1 MTASHRLL
9 AHAGRQGRKA
19 LLSRSLALIGTSLL
33 ALALIATSPA
43 LAAESKAADAKSSSA
58 KTSAKAKTSDAKSE
72 KSASSKTSGTKSAKT
87 EVASA
92 KDGDGKKKTTD
103 GDKKT
108 TKTAEAGTSESKTGK
123 SKTGSKS
130 DGKTGS
136 KDKTETKLADAGDKP
151 GKASSK
157 NTKDSKTKASAAKSK
172 LASADDEDD
181 DDGKKSGSK
190 STKKET
196 SKSSKSKNSKSKLAD
211 ADDSK
216 GKKGSGKGGK
226 DIDKKAKADGKTSK
240 LADGSVKKSKKGKK
254 AAPEP
259 KPVPDKAMLTLAA
272 ALANDARS
280 EVPVNLSSGPM
291 PYMRATPSVLSAQ
304 DAELYRTAYSQIDA
318 GKYDDAEATLAQVT
332 DRSLVGHVEYR
343 KLFSGGYT
351 ATYDELVAWVNQY
364 GDQPMAMKVWNLAK
378 RKKPDGAPDPAFPS
392 LMGKSGVAASG
403 VTAAA
408 LENDGA
414 GVQLAST
421 GSLTPTLRADLNPGA
436 PMSDA
441 VDSDLTVKSARSA
454 YNNGQLEQA
463 VTLGKTIGDH
473 WVAGLASYRLKRYDQ
488 ALVHFK
494 FVSTD
499 PSRNAWSQSSGAYW
513 AARSALK
520 MNDAATADTYFKI
533 AASYPFTFYGLLA
546 EARLGVTPAITLAK
560 KGLPPTFQAD
570 NNKALVASLNSHSSD
585 WAKTNPQAQRMSA
598 LVQLGRMNDAR
609 DEVRSAMQTASDD
622 TMRQKWMALA
632 VSHNIPVGQMKTTD
646 RLFNADLYPI
656 PDYALSNAKVDR
668 ALVYAFARKESK
680 FNAAAKSYAGAY
692 GLMQIMPGTAALVE
706 GDSSFTRKPN
716 QLLKPETNL
725 RIGQK
730 YIQRLMDTK
739 ATEGDLLRTIAAY
752 NAGPGPVKDAMD
764 SLGNDY
770 DSLLVME
777 SIPVAQTRQ
786 YIEEVAANYWIY
798 RQIMGK
804 ETPSL
809 IQAANDARIIDASAD
824 ALDAE
829 AEVALV
835 GTE

>member
-1 MTASHRLL
+1 MIANHRLL
-9 AHAGRQGRKA
+9 ANAGRQGHKA
-19 LLSRSLALIGTSLL
+19 LLSRPLALIGASLL
-33 ALALIATSPA
+33 ALALTAASPA
-43 LAAESKAADAKSSSA
+43 LAADAKKPASESTTKAKAPAKTKTSNVKTEKTA
-58 KTSAKAKTSDAKSE
+58 SKTSASKSD
-72 KSASSKTSGTKSAKT
+72 KT

-92 KDGDGKKKTTD
+92 KDGDGKKKSSNSDNKT
-103 GDKKT
+103 T
-108 TKTAEAGTSESKTGK
+108 TKTAEAGTTK
-123 SKTGSKS
+123 SKTGSK
-130 DGKTGS
+130 
-136 KDKTETKLADAGDKP
+136 DKSGTKLADTDEKP
-151 GKASSK
+151 AKGSSK
-157 NTKDSKTKASAAKSK
+157 TTKDSKTKASAAKSK
-172 LASADDEDD
+172 LASADDDD
-181 DDGKKSGSK
+181 DDKPAKSGSK
-190 STKKET
+190 S
-196 SKSSKSKNSKSKLAD
+196 SKADNSKSGKAKTSKTKLAD
-211 ADDSK
+211 SDNSK

-240 LADGSVKKSKKGKK
+240 LADGSIRKSKKSKK
-254 AAPEP
+254 AEPEP

-280 EVPVNLSSGPM
+280 EVRVNLSSGPV
-291 PYMRATPSVLSAQ
+291 PYVRATPAVLSTQ
-304 DAELYRTAYSQIDA
+304 DAELYRTAYSQIDS
-318 GKYDDAEATLAQVT
+318 GQYDDAEATLAQVT

-351 ATYDELVAWVNQY
+351 ATYDELVAWMNQY

-378 RKKPDGAPDPAFPS
+378 RKKPEGAPDPAFPS
-392 LMGKSGVAASG
+392 LMGKSGM
-403 VTAAA
+403 TAAA
-408 LENDGA
+408 LDNDGA

-421 GSLTPTLRADLNPGA
+421 GSLTPTIRADLNPGA
-436 PMSDA
+436 PVTDA
-441 VDSDLTVKSARSA
+441 VESDLTVKSARSA

-463 VTLGKTIGDH
+463 VSLGKTIGDH

-513 AARSALK
+513 AARCALK

-546 EARLGVTPAITLAK
+546 EARLGVTPAIALAK
-560 KGLPPTFQAD
+560 KGLPPTFQPD
-570 NNKALVASLNSHSSD
+570 TNKALVASLSSNSSD

-622 TMRQKWMALA
+622 ATRQKWMALA

-668 ALVYAFARKESK
+668 ALVFAFARKESK

-706 GDSSFTRKPN
+706 GDNSFTKKPN
-716 QLLKPETNL
+716 QLLKAETNL
-725 RIGQK
+725 RVGQK

-809 IQAANDARIIDASAD
+809 QQAANDARIIDASAD

-835 GTE
+835 GTD

>member
-1 MTASHRLL
+1 M
-9 AHAGRQGRKA
+9 
-19 LLSRSLALIGTSLL
+19 ALIGASLL
-33 ALALIATSPA
+33 ALALTATSPA
-43 LAAESKAADAKSSSA
+43 LAADSKKAASESTTKAKAPA
-58 KTSAKAKTSDAKSE
+58 KTKTSDAKTE
-72 KSASSKTSGTKSAKT
+72 KAASKTSTAKSGKT

-92 KDGDGKKKTTD
+92 KDGDGKKKSSD

-108 TKTAEAGTSESKTGK
+108 TKTAEAGTSK
-123 SKTGSKS
+123 S
-130 DGKTGS
+130 KTGS
-136 KDKTETKLADAGDKP
+136 KDKTGSKLADADERPAKG
-151 GKASSK
+151 SSK
-157 NTKDSKTKASAAKSK
+157 TTKDSKTKASAAKSK
-172 LASADDEDD
+172 LASADDAEEDD
-181 DDGKKSGSK
+181 AKPAKSGSK
-190 STKKET
+190 ASKTET
-196 SKSSKSKNSKSKLAD
+196 SKSSKSRNGKTKLAD

-272 ALANDARS
+272 ALANDARA

-291 PYMRATPSVLSAQ
+291 PYMRATPTVLSAG

-318 GKYDDAEATLAQVT
+318 GKYDDAEATLAQVS
-332 DRSLVGHVEYR
+332 DKSLVGHVEYR

-392 LMGKSGVAASG
+392 LMGKPGLA
-403 VTAAA
+403 AAA
-408 LENDGA
+408 LDNDGA

-421 GSLTPTLRADLNPGA
+421 GSLAPTIRADLNPGA

-520 MNDAATADTYFKI
+520 MNDAATADAYFKI

-546 EARLGVTPAITLAK
+546 EARLGVTPAIALAK
-560 KGLPPTFQAD
+560 KGLPPTFQPD
-570 NNKALVASLNSHSSD
+570 SNKALVASLNSNSSD

-622 TMRQKWMALA
+622 AMRQKWMALA

-716 QLLKPETNL
+716 QLLKAETNL

-809 IQAANDARIIDASAD
+809 HQAANDARIIDASAD

>member
-9 AHAGRQGRKA
+9 KRADRQGLKVLN
-19 LLSRSLALIGTSLL
+19 LLGASLL
-33 ALALIATSPA
+33 ALALTAASPA
-43 LAAESKAADAKSSSA
+43 LAEAA
-58 KTSAKAKTSDAKSE
+58 AKAKTTAKAETSAKSKTETKASGE
-72 KSASSKTSGTKSAKT
+72 KTAAKKISGKT

-92 KDGDGKKKTTD
+92 KDGDGKKKTSD
-103 GDKKT
+103 SDKKT
-108 TKTAEAGTSESKTGK
+108 TKTAEASK
-123 SKTGSKS
+123 SKTGSKAS
-130 DGKTGS
+130 A
-136 KDKTETKLADAGDKP
+136 KDKTDTKLADADEKP
-151 GKASSK
+151 TKGTSKSSG
-157 NTKDSKTKASAAKSK
+157 KDSKTKSTTAKSR
-172 LASADDEDD
+172 LASADDAEDD
-181 DDGKKSGSK
+181 DAKPTRSGSK
-190 STKKET
+190 SKTDSSKSDTSKT
-196 SKSSKSKNSKSKLAD
+196 SKSKSSTTKFAD

-216 GKKGSGKGGK
+216 GKKRSGKGGK

-240 LADGSVKKSKKGKK
+240 LADGSVKKPKKGKK
-254 AAPEP
+254 EAPEP
-259 KPVPDKAMLTLAA
+259 KAVPDKAMLTLAA

-280 EVPVNLSSGPM
+280 DVPVNLSAGPM
-291 PYMRATPSVLSAQ
+291 PYMRATPTVLSAQ

-318 GKYDDAEATLAQVT
+318 RDYDEAEATLAQVT
-332 DRSLVGHVEYR
+332 DKSLVGHAEYR
-343 KLFSGGYT
+343 KLFSGGYS

-392 LMGKSGVAASG
+392 LMGKPG
-403 VTAAA
+403 VTATAMD
-408 LENDGA
+408 NDGA

-421 GSLTPTLRADLNPGA
+421 GTLAPTIRADLNPGA
-436 PMSDA
+436 PMTDA
-441 VDSDLTVKSARSA
+441 VESDLTVKSARSA

-463 VTLGKTIGDH
+463 VNLGKTIGDH

-513 AARSALK
+513 AARCALK
-520 MNDAATADTYFKI
+520 MNDSATADTYFKI

-560 KGLPPTFQAD
+560 KGLPPTFQPD
-570 NNKALVASLNSHSSD
+570 TNKALVASLNSNSND

-598 LVQLGRMNDAR
+598 LVQLGRMTDAR

-668 ALVYAFARKESK
+668 ALVFAFARKESK

-706 GDSSFTRKPN
+706 GDNSFTRKPN
-716 QLLKPETNL
+716 QLLKAETNL
-725 RIGQK
+725 RVGQK

-804 ETPSL
+804 DTPSL
-809 IQAANDARIIDASAD
+809 QQAANDARIIDASAD
-824 ALDAE
+824 ATNAE

>member
-1 MTASHRLL
+1 MTANHRLL
-9 AHAGRQGRKA
+9 AQAGRQGRKT
-19 LLSRSLALIGTSLL
+19 LTLIGASLL
-33 ALALIATSPA
+33 ALALTATSPA
-43 LAAESKAADAKSSSA
+43 LAAESKTSDAKISSA
-58 KTSAKAKTSDAKSE
+58 KTAAKAKTEAKSSGAKTE
-72 KSASSKTSGTKSAKT
+72 KTSSAKSAKT

-92 KDGDGKKKTTD
+92 KDGDGKKKTSD
-103 GDKKT
+103 SEKKT
-108 TKTAEAGTSESKTGK
+108 TRTAEASTAK

-130 DGKTGS
+130 DGKAGS
-136 KDKTETKLADAGDKP
+136 KDKTETKLAEADEKS
-151 GKASSK
+151 GKGSSK
-157 NTKDSKTKASAAKSK
+157 NAKDSKTKASATKSK
-172 LASADDEDD
+172 LASADGEDD
-181 DDGKKSGSK
+181 DDAKPAKSGSK
-190 STKKET
+190 SKTS
-196 SKSSKSKNSKSKLAD
+196 SKSSKTKLAD

-216 GKKGSGKGGK
+216 STKGKRSSAKGGK
-226 DIDKKAKADGKTSK
+226 DIDKKAKADGKTTK

-254 AAPEP
+254 EKPEP

-272 ALANDARS
+272 ALANEARS
-280 EVPVNLSSGPM
+280 TVPVNLSSGPV
-291 PYMRATPSVLSAQ
+291 PYARATPAVLSPE
-304 DAELYRTAYSQIDA
+304 DATLYRTAYSQIDA
-318 GKYDDAEATLAQVT
+318 GQYDEAEATLAQVT
-332 DRSLVGHVEYR
+332 DKSLVGHAEYR

-392 LMGKSGVAASG
+392 LMGKPG

-408 LENDGA
+408 MDNDGA

-421 GSLTPTLRADLNPGA
+421 GSLSPTIRADLNPGA
-436 PMSDA
+436 PMTDA

-513 AARSALK
+513 AARCALK
-520 MNDAATADTYFKI
+520 MNDATTADTYFKI

-570 NNKALVASLNSHSSD
+570 SNKALVASLNSNSSD

-632 VSHNIPVGQMKTTD
+632 VSYNVPVGQLKTTD

-668 ALVYAFARKESK
+668 ALVFAFARKESK

-706 GDSSFTRKPN
+706 GDNSFTKKPN
-716 QLLKPETNL
+716 QLLKAETNL
-725 RIGQK
+725 RVGQK

-824 ALDAE
+824 ARDAE